1 MSFRSVLEKNW
12 RRLVKSLGHD
22 ERQKLLEILCQE
34 YIEETQNL
42 LQFLRHAARMRY
54 PQFRDRLVSIAR
66 QEQGHVQW
74 LQGKII
80 ALGGEVPRISFAPEV
95 GLNSWECL
103 LMDLEEEKRCC
114 ADLTERLAIVEHID
128 IETSEALRRIRKE
141 EEDHREEI
149 VDMLIRSDPQAA
161 WPV

>member
-12 RRLVKSLGHD
+12 RRLVKSLRHD

-80 ALGGEVPRISFAPEV
+80 ALGGEVPRISFAPQV
-95 GLNSWECL
+95 GMNYPAASCGVSKIIDENLSQRRHPR
-103 LMDLEEEKRCC
+103 MFSSGVQSRF
-114 ADLTERLAIVEHID
+114 RLD
-128 IETSEALRRIRKE
+128 SR
-141 EEDHREEI
+141 
-149 VDMLIRSDPQAA
+149 
-161 WPV
+161 